1 MTGLAILEKVV
12 KVISVGLAVVEV
24 VSECK
29 KILDQTKSQKCG
41 VSCCG
46 VRKWGEKLKTES
58 KGRASGES
66 FLWMPDFVK
75 LLTTKYYCDNMF
87 IYHEKYFNS

>member
-29 KILDQTKSQKCG
+29 KILDQTKS
-41 VSCCG
+41 
-46 VRKWGEKLKTES
+46 
-58 KGRASGES
+58 
-66 FLWMPDFVK
+66 
-75 LLTTKYYCDNMF
+75 
-87 IYHEKYFNS
+87 